1 MTSVATAPRH
11 SERAF
16 FGVLTL
22 VMAVVVFGGFART
35 YYLRPLVSAPA
46 LAGQLPITRL
56 IHIHALFF
64 SGWMVLLVV
73 QARLVAARK
82 IALHRRL
89 GLASV
94 GLAVLM
100 VCVGTVTALQAVG
113 RGVSPPGLDARR
125 FLVVPLFALLVFAVL
140 FAAAIVERRN
150 PQAHK
155 RLMLLATVGLLP
167 PALARW
173 LIFYLG
179 LGAPAVLGATTLF
192 LVPLVVWDLR
202 TLGRLHPATLWG
214 GLFVVL
220 SVPIRLAIAFTPAWL
235 GVADRLTALVR

>member
-1 MTSVATAPRH
+1 MTIAATAPRH
-11 SERAF
+11 SERTF
-16 FGVLTL
+16 FGTLTL
-22 VMAVVVFGGFART
+22 IMALVVFAGFART
-35 YYLRPLVSAPA
+35 YYLRPLVPAPV

-56 IHIHALFF
+56 IHVHAVFF
-64 SGWMVLLVV
+64 SAWMILLVV

-82 IALHRRL
+82 MALHRRL

-140 FAAAIVERRN
+140 FATAIVERRN

-155 RLMLLATVGLLP
+155 RLMVLGTIGLLP

-173 LIFYLG
+173 LIFYFG
-179 LGAPAVLGATTLF
+179 LGPPVVLGVTTLF
-192 LVPLVVWDLR
+192 IVPLVVWDLR

-220 SVPIRLAIAFTPAWL
+220 SVPLRLAIALTPAWL
-235 GVADRLTALVR
+235 EVADRLTALVR

>member
-1 MTSVATAPRH
+1 MTLVAIAVRAR
-11 SERAF
+11 ERRF
-16 FGVLTL
+16 FSGVTL
-22 VMAVVVFGGFART
+22 VMAVVVFAGFART

-56 IHIHALFF
+56 IHVHALLF
-64 SGWMVLLVV
+64 SSWMVLLVV

-82 IALHRRL
+82 ISLHRRL
-89 GLASV
+89 GLVSV

-100 VCVGTVTALQAVG
+100 IAVGTVTALQAVG

-125 FLVVPLFALLVFAVL
+125 FLVVPLFALLVFGVL
-140 FAAAIVERRN
+140 FAAAIVARRDS
-150 PQAHK
+150 QTHK
-155 RLMLLATVGLLP
+155 RLMLLATIGLLP

-179 LGAPAVLGATTLF
+179 LGAPVVLGVTTLF
-192 LVPLVVWDLR
+192 LVPLIIWDLKTR
-202 TLGRLHPATLWG
+202 GRLHPATLWG

-220 SVPIRLAIAFTPAWL
+220 SVPVRLAIAFTPAWL
-235 GVADRLTALVR
+235 GLADRLTALVR